1 MDSIQLLDLKNNTKY
16 QILDEKIISEINNL
30 FSNSNIKFKN
40 KKYKKTSNILKNN
53 NFQLNK
59 NKIENKTILI
69 LNKVSNDNINKLVV
83 EFLQNVN
90 IKLKEDYELIQ
101 KIFFIKLVKEI
112 NMIDNYFNLFIYI
125 FSIIYNKL
133 KFEPTFFINILE
145 NKICFDYKDIQLS
158 DNFQFISEYKDELY
172 RINTLKIIKYF
183 IFKNFLGIKVK
194 KDLDSILLE
203 QNKYIPDISFWFD
216 KKEIDR
222 FKQQIFSKIDLCSCM
237 RDKILL
243 ENLLDDIVDIKINID
258 TNKLFEDTN
267 EEDSFSNLV
276 ENIMEEFLYLE
287 STEEI
292 KEFIINDCLNADKK
306 NIFCSIAIKHF
317 FDQENVDVIIKLFS
331 YLIKNKIIF
340 KSNLSRGLVL
350 YISNNEINDITKIK
364 KLLQFL
370 KSNNITKNI
379 EYIFKKYKMK
389 TYYDY

>member
-1 MDSIQLLDLKNNTKY
+1 MNSIQLLNLKNNTKY
-16 QILDEKIISEINNL
+16 QILDEKIINEINNL

-59 NKIENKTILI
+59 NKIENKIILI
-69 LNKVSNDNINKLVV
+69 LNKVSNNNISKLII
-83 EFLQNVN
+83 EFLQNIN
-90 IKLKEDYELIQ
+90 IESEEDYELIQ

-112 NMIDNYFNLFIYI
+112 NMIDNYFNLFINI

-133 KFEPTFFINILE
+133 NLEPNYFINILE
-145 NKICFDYKDIQLS
+145 NKICFDYKDTQLS
-158 DNFQFISEYKDELY
+158 DNFLFISDYNDELY

-183 IFKNFLGIKVK
+183 IFKKFLKMKVK
-194 KDLDSILLE
+194 KDIDSILLQ
-203 QNKYIPDISFWFD
+203 QNKYIPDIAFWFD
-216 KKEIDR
+216 KKEIDN
-222 FKQQIFSKIDLCSCM
+222 FKQEILGKIKICSCM

-243 ENLLDDIVDIKINID
+243 ENLLDDIVDIKIDID
-258 TNKLFEDTN
+258 TNKLFECNN

-276 ENIMEEFLYLE
+276 ENIMEEFLYLG

-292 KEFIINDCLNADKK
+292 KEFITNDCLNADKK

-317 FDQENVDVIIKLFS
+317 FNQENIDIIIKLFS

-350 YISNNEINDITKIK
+350 YISNNEINDISKIK